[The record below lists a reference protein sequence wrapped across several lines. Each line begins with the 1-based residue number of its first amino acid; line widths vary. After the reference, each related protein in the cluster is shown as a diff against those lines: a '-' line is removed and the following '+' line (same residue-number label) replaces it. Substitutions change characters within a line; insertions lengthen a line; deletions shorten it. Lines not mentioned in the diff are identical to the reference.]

1 MYLHVLIYEEFTVLF
16 LVCVVCRELLKYA
29 YMFMEKKIHQHWKR
43 RQMYCWLKTNRLLS
57 RKLLWV

>member
-29 YMFMEKKIHQHWKR
+29 YMFMEKKIHQH
-43 RQMYCWLKTNRLLS
+43 
-57 RKLLWV
+57 